1 MTNEDVYRNKRFF
14 SRMFDVF
21 TNEDSSQFDDNE
33 YSP

>member
-1 MTNEDVYRNKRFF
+1 MLALADKNKRFS
-14 SRMFDVF
+14 SRMFDLF